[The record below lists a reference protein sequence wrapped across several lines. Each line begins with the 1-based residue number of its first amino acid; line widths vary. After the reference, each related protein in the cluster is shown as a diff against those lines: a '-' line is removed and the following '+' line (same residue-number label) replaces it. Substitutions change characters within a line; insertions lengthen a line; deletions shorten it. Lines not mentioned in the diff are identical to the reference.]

1 MYLDKIKLS
10 ILAIYIKG
18 NGVATDLVKIKAI
31 VEWPEPKTVTQL
43 RSFLGLTS
51 YYRRFIQGYGVI
63 CKPLFEALKKN
74 SFVWGDKQKKAFARL
89 KTIMTTAPVLAL
101 PDYTQDFCIGGRCK

>member
-43 RSFLGLTS
+43 RS
-51 YYRRFIQGYGVI
+51 
-63 CKPLFEALKKN
+63 
-74 SFVWGDKQKKAFARL
+74 
-89 KTIMTTAPVLAL
+89 
-101 PDYTQDFCIGGRCK
+101 